1 MKILSGFL
9 ANGLIAWFGLLVIV
23 VAVRILRG
31 DIGAAGFLSG
41 RLQAGEAPV
50 EPERV
55 AAMVAFPMVLG
66 MYAFTALHADMS
78 VIGPTGR
85 PVMPDV
91 PEFLLTL
98 LMGGNGLYLAGK
110 LVRR

>member
-1 MKILSGFL
+1 MKMLSGFL
-9 ANGLIAWFGLLVIV
+9 ANGLIAWLGLL
-23 VAVRILRG
+23 AMLLSVRILRG
-31 DIGAAGFLSG
+31 DISAAGFLVG
-41 RLQAGEAPV
+41 RLQARGAPV

-55 AAMVAFPMVLG
+55 VAMVAFPMVLG
-66 MYAFTALHADMS
+66 LYALTALHADMS

-98 LMGGNGLYLAGK
+98 LMGGNSLYLAGK
-110 LVRR
+110 IARR